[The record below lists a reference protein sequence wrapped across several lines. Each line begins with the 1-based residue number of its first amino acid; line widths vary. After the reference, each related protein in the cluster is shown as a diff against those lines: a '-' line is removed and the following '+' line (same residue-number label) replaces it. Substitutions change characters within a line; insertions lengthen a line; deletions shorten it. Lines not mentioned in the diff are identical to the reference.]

1 MAGEFVEKTRS
12 ILAALQESVWVRNE
26 VQKAGLRPHA
36 PALMGEGREGGAS
49 VGCV

>member
-1 MAGEFVEKTRS
+1 MAGEFAEKTRS

-26 VQKAGLRPHA
+26 ARGRAPPSR